1 VLEGS
6 WAPFEEARAVVAWFV
21 EGHRHASPKMDQANL
36 KEITDLEAAGDF
48 QSPRYVELLMREHYV
63 LSWGDAR

>member
-1 VLEGS
+1 
-6 WAPFEEARAVVAWFV
+6 
-21 EGHRHASPKMDQANL
+21 MDQANL